1 MSKKEL
7 LQRIKS
13 LEEYLGLAFVK
24 ADNKDDHPEHIV
36 HHSFGRAAKVEKL
49 INRVKN

>member
-13 LEEYLGLAFVK
+13 LEEYLGLAFVRPDDNDGYGDHIPS
-24 ADNKDDHPEHIV
+24 AD
-36 HHSFGRAAKVEKL
+36 FGRAAKLEKL
-49 INRVKN
+49 INPRKN